1 MMRRPNLAASPFP
14 NLRPLMLGAG
24 LLGVLALA
32 GSTFTL
38 LDLMRAR
45 GSERDLE
52 ARLAELKAR
61 RVELSR
67 RVDESNRRLTA
78 VKWKQL
84 ESETASLAS
93 LVARRNFAWSVLLGD
108 LERVIPWDVR
118 LTSIEPA
125 VQEDGSLKVGLQGI
139 ATTRDAW
146 LKLIARLFAD
156 NRFSD
161 PVPVSEEAPGTGS
174 PQGTTFSVTVS
185 YWPEGRR

>member
-1 MMRRPNLAASPFP
+1 MTRRPNLAASPFP
-14 NLRPLMLGAG
+14 NLRPLMLGTG
-24 LLGVLALA
+24 LLAVLALA
-32 GSTFTL
+32 LSTFTL
-38 LDLMRAR
+38 LDAMQAR
-45 GSERDLE
+45 GSERGLE
-52 ARLAELKAR
+52 AKLVELKAR
-61 RVELSR
+61 RLELAR
-67 RVDESNRRLTA
+67 RVDDSSRRLAA

-84 ESETASLAS
+84 DAETASFGS

-118 LTSIEPA
+118 LTGITPV

-139 ATTRDAW
+139 ATTREAW

-156 NRFSD
+156 ERFSD

-174 PQGTTFSVTVS
+174 PMGTTFSVVAR